1 MALLDD
7 DDEEFTE
14 LVDAKFG
21 RVDLVQTPATGA
33 RFVIAKQGEDSRGL
47 VPPEV
52 IRDLI
57 GKSEPAPEH
66 VTDLEGPVTMT
77 ASPAAMA
84 AFIHKAGVRQAPPVQ
99 KEPDVDTVTKDIG
112 PDLDGDPADDGMDLT
127 TPSPNPTPT
136 PPVMPPTP
144 APPRGRPSTPPP
156 PRNGPPSRSG

>member
-1 MALLDD
+1 MTFPLAD

-57 GKSEPAPEH
+57 GKSEPAPEP
-66 VTDLEGPVTMT
+66 VPNGPVTVT
-77 ASPAAMA
+77 ASPASMA
-84 AFIHKAGVRQAPPVQ
+84 ATI
-99 KEPDVDTVTKDIG
+99 
-112 PDLDGDPADDGMDLT
+112 
-127 TPSPNPTPT
+127 PS
-136 PPVMPPTP
+136 
-144 APPRGRPSTPPP
+144 
-156 PRNGPPSRSG
+156 